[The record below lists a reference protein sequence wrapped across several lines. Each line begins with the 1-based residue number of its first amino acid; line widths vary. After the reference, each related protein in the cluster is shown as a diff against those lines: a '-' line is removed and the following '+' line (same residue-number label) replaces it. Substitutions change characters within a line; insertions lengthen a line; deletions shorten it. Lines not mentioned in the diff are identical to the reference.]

1 MKTRMLSRNRILQ
14 SERAP
19 GVAVVGEA
27 ALGVAAEAGVEVE
40 ELVDHP
46 WYILQP
52 FLPKEEKSASPR

>member
-27 ALGVAAEAGVEVE
+27 LGVAAEVGVEVE

-46 WYILQP
+46 WYILRP
-52 FLPKEEKSASPR
+52 FLPKKEKSASPR